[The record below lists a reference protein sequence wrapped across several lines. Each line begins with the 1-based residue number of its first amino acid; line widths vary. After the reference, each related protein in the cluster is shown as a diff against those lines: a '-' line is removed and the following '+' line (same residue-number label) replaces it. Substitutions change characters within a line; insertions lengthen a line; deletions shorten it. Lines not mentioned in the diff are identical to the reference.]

1 MNAIRVSTLLVLA
14 TGIIA
19 VSIIAFGQAPTP
31 TGPIMRFT
39 ATTANVS
46 GAGDTVK
53 IDLLKWSTDADRDQ
67 FVAAWNLTAPTTAAR
82 GGAAGGARGEA
93 ARGGGGGG
101 ARGGGRGGDNAD
113 AGAAGAAPPP
123 AAAAAPAAA
132 ADANAPDAAAQGQG
146 QAQAGGRGRGG
157 AGGGGGRGGA
167 APAAAAPRTPEGSLA
182 AALQPSQTVGY
193 LWTSESAGYSLKY
206 AYKIQS
212 AGGDRII
219 LATDRRLGVW
229 NDLWKP
235 TGNATVT
242 PYDFS
247 VIELRFPAKGDGEGK
262 TSLSGKVT
270 IDTTANTIALDSYAT
285 QPVIFKG
292 VKRVSN

>member
-14 TGIIA
+14 IGIIA
-19 VSIIAFGQAPTP
+19 VSIIAFGQAPTATP

-46 GAGDTVK
+46 GAGDNVK

-82 GGAAGGARGEA
+82 GGAAGARGEA
-93 ARGGGGGG
+93 ARGGGAGG
-101 ARGGGRGGDNAD
+101 ARGAGRGGDNAD
-113 AGAAGAAPPP
+113 AGAAAAAPPP
-123 AAAAAPAAA
+123 AAAPAAG
-132 ADANAPDAAAQGQG
+132 ADANAPEAAAQGQG
-146 QAQAGGRGRGG
+146 QAQAGARGRGG
-157 AGGGGGRGGA
+157 AGAGGGRGG

-182 AALQPSQTVGY
+182 AALQGSQTVGY

-206 AYKIQS
+206 AYKLQGT
-212 AGGDRII
+212 GGDRII

-235 TGNATVT
+235 AGNATVT

-270 IDTTANTIALDSYAT
+270 IDMTANSIALDSYAA

>member
-14 TGIIA
+14 IGIIA
-19 VSIIAFGQAPTP
+19 VSIIAFGQAPTATP

-46 GAGDTVK
+46 GAGDNVK

-82 GGAAGGARGEA
+82 GGAASGARGEA
-93 ARGGGGGG
+93 ARGGGAGG
-101 ARGGGRGGDNAD
+101 ARGAGRGGDNAD
-113 AGAAGAAPPP
+113 AGAAAAAPPP
-123 AAAAAPAAA
+123 AAAPAAG
-132 ADANAPDAAAQGQG
+132 ADANAPEAAAQGQG
-146 QAQAGGRGRGG
+146 QAQAGARGRGG
-157 AGGGGGRGGA
+157 AGGGRGGA
-167 APAAAAPRTPEGSLA
+167 APAAAPRTPEGSLA
-182 AALQPSQTVGY
+182 AALQASQTVGY

-206 AYKIQS
+206 AYKLQGT
-212 AGGDRII
+212 GGDRII

-235 TGNATVT
+235 AGNATVT

-270 IDTTANTIALDSYAT
+270 IDMTANSIALDSYAA

>member
-1 MNAIRVSTLLVLA
+1 
-14 TGIIA
+14 
-19 VSIIAFGQAPTP
+19 
-31 TGPIMRFT
+31 MRFT

-46 GAGDTVK
+46 GAGDNVK

-67 FVAAWNLTAPTTAAR
+67 LVAAWNLTALTTAAR

-93 ARGGGGGG
+93 ARGGGAGG
-101 ARGGGRGGDNAD
+101 ARGPGRGGDNAD
-113 AGAAGAAPPP
+113 AGAAAAAPP
-123 AAAAAPAAA
+123 AAAAPAAG
-132 ADANAPDAAAQGQG
+132 ADANAPEAAAQGQG
-146 QAQAGGRGRGG
+146 QAQAGARGRGG
-157 AGGGGGRGGA
+157 AGAGGGRGG

-182 AALQPSQTVGY
+182 AALQGSQTVGY

-206 AYKIQS
+206 AYKLQGT
-212 AGGDRII
+212 GGDRII

-235 TGNATVT
+235 AGNATVT

-247 VIELRFPAKGDGEGK
+247 VIELRFPVKGDGEGK

-270 IDTTANTIALDSYAT
+270 IDMTANTIALDSYAA

>member
-1 MNAIRVSTLLVLA
+1 
-14 TGIIA
+14 
-19 VSIIAFGQAPTP
+19 
-31 TGPIMRFT
+31 MRFT

-46 GAGDTVK
+46 GAGDNVK

-93 ARGGGGGG
+93 ARGGGAGG
-101 ARGGGRGGDNAD
+101 ARGAGRGGDNAD
-113 AGAAGAAPPP
+113 AGAAAAAPPP
-123 AAAAAPAAA
+123 AAAPAAG
-132 ADANAPDAAAQGQG
+132 ADANAPEAAAQGQG
-146 QAQAGGRGRGG
+146 QAQAGARGRGG
-157 AGGGGGRGGA
+157 AGGGRGGA
-167 APAAAAPRTPEGSLA
+167 APAAAPRTPEGSLA
-182 AALQPSQTVGY
+182 AALQASQTVGY

-206 AYKIQS
+206 AYKLQGT
-212 AGGDRII
+212 GGDRII

-270 IDTTANTIALDSYAT
+270 IDMTANTIALDGYAA

>member
-14 TGIIA
+14 IGIIA
-19 VSIIAFGQAPTP
+19 ISIIAFGQAPTP

-46 GAGDTVK
+46 GAGDNVK

-67 FVAAWNLTAPTTAAR
+67 LVAAWNLTALTTAAR

-93 ARGGGGGG
+93 ARGGGAGG
-101 ARGGGRGGDNAD
+101 ARGPGRGGDDAD
-113 AGAAGAAPPP
+113 AGAAAAAPP
-123 AAAAAPAAA
+123 AAAAPAAG
-132 ADANAPDAAAQGQG
+132 ADANAPEAAAQGQG
-146 QAQAGGRGRGG
+146 QAQAGARGRGG
-157 AGGGGGRGGA
+157 AGAGGGRGG

-182 AALQPSQTVGY
+182 AALQGSQTVGY

-206 AYKIQS
+206 AYKLQGT
-212 AGGDRII
+212 GGDRII

-235 TGNATVT
+235 AGNATVT

-270 IDTTANTIALDSYAT
+270 IDMTANTIALDSYAA

>member
-14 TGIIA
+14 IGIIA
-19 VSIIAFGQAPTP
+19 ISIIAFGQAPTP

-46 GAGDTVK
+46 GAGDNVK

-67 FVAAWNLTAPTTAAR
+67 LVAAWNLTALTTAAR

-93 ARGGGGGG
+93 ARGGGAGG
-101 ARGGGRGGDNAD
+101 ARGAGRGGDNAD
-113 AGAAGAAPPP
+113 AGAAAAAPP
-123 AAAAAPAAA
+123 AAAAPVAG
-132 ADANAPDAAAQGQG
+132 ADANAPEAAAQGQG
-146 QAQAGGRGRGG
+146 QAQAGARGRGG
-157 AGGGGGRGGA
+157 AGAGGGRGG

-182 AALQPSQTVGY
+182 AALQGSQTVGY

-206 AYKIQS
+206 AYKLQGT
-212 AGGDRII
+212 GGDRII

-229 NDLWKP
+229 NELWKP
-235 TGNATVT
+235 AGNATVT

-270 IDTTANTIALDSYAT
+270 IDMTANSIALDSYAA

>member
-39 ATTANVS
+39 APTANVS

-123 AAAAAPAAA
+123 AAAAA
-132 ADANAPDAAAQGQG
+132 
-146 QAQAGGRGRGG
+146 
-157 AGGGGGRGGA
+157 
-167 APAAAAPRTPEGSLA
+167 
-182 AALQPSQTVGY
+182 
-193 LWTSESAGYSLKY
+193 
-206 AYKIQS
+206 
-212 AGGDRII
+212 
-219 LATDRRLGVW
+219 
-229 NDLWKP
+229 
-235 TGNATVT
+235 
-242 PYDFS
+242 
-247 VIELRFPAKGDGEGK
+247 
-262 TSLSGKVT
+262 
-270 IDTTANTIALDSYAT
+270 
-285 QPVIFKG
+285 
-292 VKRVSN
+292 

>member
-14 TGIIA
+14 IGIIA
-19 VSIIAFGQAPTP
+19 ISIIAFGQAPTP

-46 GAGDTVK
+46 GAGDNVK

-67 FVAAWNLTAPTTAAR
+67 LVAAWNLTALTTAAR

-93 ARGGGGGG
+93 ARGGGAGG
-101 ARGGGRGGDNAD
+101 ARGAGRGGDNAD
-113 AGAAGAAPPP
+113 AGAAAAAPP
-123 AAAAAPAAA
+123 AAAAPAAG
-132 ADANAPDAAAQGQG
+132 ADANAPEAAAQGQG
-146 QAQAGGRGRGG
+146 QAQAGARGRGG
-157 AGGGGGRGGA
+157 AGGGRGGA
-167 APAAAAPRTPEGSLA
+167 APAAAPRTPEGSLA
-182 AALQPSQTVGY
+182 AALQGSQTVGY

-206 AYKIQS
+206 AYKLQGT
-212 AGGDRII
+212 GGDRII

-235 TGNATVT
+235 AGNATVT

-270 IDTTANTIALDSYAT
+270 IDMTANTIALDSYAA